1 MPRIYISNRPEDTSR
16 NEVVFIHEQLVRSYG
31 EKNVFQS
38 TGSNSE
44 ITTNLERLVK
54 SCHFMLIVIG
64 KYWLDMMD
72 EDGERLLDDPF
83 DPIRV
88 EIETGSKARIP
99 TAIILVDDA
108 SLPSTDDLPPSL
120 HSMLDQRKIGITSIN
135 PLDTAIRRLIEDMST
150 GKVIFLPEYPYTMK
164 WDTGHK
170 PSDSNAPTKVGENNL
185 PQLNSSRRIP
195 LYVWIVPISLILC
208 GALIVGAWI
217 ISDWYSIVP
226 SIQFEHIRLLVR
238 SNTTDLGYIPFNG
251 HMYFIVDEDGNETT
265 VYFDPD
271 APYNLFTRNTP
282 LENFLQD
289 EESSALTSDDIAT
302 LETELGDRF
311 VFTVIDQE
319 DNFALLV
326 TLNSTVYILNLDSLK
341 VESKH
346 RLMRTSVRKFIA
358 NETITYN
365 EKNNLLIFLI
375 GSAEINIW
383 EIADS
388 PYYQGRQTV
397 GTESTYIFEFAV
409 DSNGEYLA
417 TRGDRGVD
425 LYGIRD

>member
-1 MPRIYISNRPEDTSR
+1 MPRIYISHRPEDTSR
-16 NEVVFIHEQLVRSYG
+16 NDVVFIHEQLVRSYG
-31 EKNVFQS
+31 EKNVLQS

-44 ITTNLERLVK
+44 ITTNLEQLVK
-54 SCHFMLIVIG
+54 SCDFMLIVIG
-64 KYWLDMMD
+64 QYWLDMMD

-88 EIETGSKARIP
+88 EIETGLKARIP

-108 SLPSTDDLPPSL
+108 SLPSSDDLPPSL
-120 HSMLDQRKIGITSIN
+120 HTMLDQRKIRITSIN
-135 PLDTAIRRLIEDMST
+135 PLDVAVRRLIEDIST
-150 GKVIFLPEYPYTMK
+150 GKVIFLPEYPYTVQ
-164 WDTGHK
+164 WDKDEPQK
-170 PSDSNAPTKVGENNL
+170 PDVPTKVGENNL

-195 LYVWIVPISLILC
+195 LYIWIIPASLILC
-208 GALIVGAWI
+208 GALIIGAWI
-217 ISDWYSIVP
+217 ISDWKSIVP
-226 SIQFEHIRLLVR
+226 PLNFEHIRLLIR

-251 HMYFIVDEDGNETT
+251 HMYFIVDEEDDENT

-289 EESSALTSDDIAT
+289 EESLALTSDDIAT
-302 LETELGDRF
+302 LETELGDKF
-311 VFTVIDQE
+311 VFTAIDKK

-326 TLNSTVYILNLDSLK
+326 TLNSTVYILDLDSLE

-346 RLMRTSVRKFIA
+346 RLMRTAVRKFIA

-365 EKNNLLIFLI
+365 EKNNLLIFLLN
-375 GSAEINIW
+375 SNEINIW
-383 EIADS
+383 EIIDNPQFKGS
-388 PYYQGRQTV
+388 QSV
-397 GTESTYIFEFAV
+397 GTESTYIFEFAI

-425 LYGIRD
+425 LYRISD